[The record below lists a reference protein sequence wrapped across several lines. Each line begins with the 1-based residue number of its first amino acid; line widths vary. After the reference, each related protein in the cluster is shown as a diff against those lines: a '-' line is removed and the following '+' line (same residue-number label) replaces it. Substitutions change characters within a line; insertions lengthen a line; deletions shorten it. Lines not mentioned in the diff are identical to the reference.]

1 MEIEDTAYVLQ
12 EVKRI
17 DLKMYIKKYSD
28 SIAIEVKD
36 EESGKIIYFSMYI
49 FKSILFTS
57 CGIYAVSSI
66 SIKQILH
73 P

>member
-1 MEIEDTAYVLQ
+1 MEVKDTAYVPQ

-36 EESGKIIYFSMYI
+36 EESGKIIYFSVRIGEVKKMI
-49 FKSILFTS
+49 EEGGF
-57 CGIYAVSSI
+57 V
-66 SIKQILH
+66 
-73 P
+73 

>member
-1 MEIEDTAYVLQ
+1 MEVKDTAYVPQ

-36 EESGKIIYFSMYI
+36 EENGEIIYFS
-49 FKSILFTS
+49 
-57 CGIYAVSSI
+57 VSMEKVKKMI
-66 SIKQILH
+66 VEGGFA
-73 P
+73 

>member
-1 MEIEDTAYVLQ
+1 MEVKDTTYVPQ

-36 EESGKIIYFSMYI
+36 EENGEIIYFS
-49 FKSILFTS
+49 
-57 CGIYAVSSI
+57 VSMEKVKKMI
-66 SIKQILH
+66 VEGGFA
-73 P
+73 

>member
-1 MEIEDTAYVLQ
+1 MEIEDTAYVPQ

-36 EESGKIIYFSMYI
+36 EESGKIIYFSVRTGEVKKMI
-49 FKSILFTS
+49 EEGGF
-57 CGIYAVSSI
+57 V
-66 SIKQILH
+66 
-73 P
+73 